1 MDYGMPTLLE
11 FDTLNQNV
19 ELALSLGLQFVE
31 INCNVPEFQVDNMN
45 AEVLKKITQ
54 ETGIYF
60 TFHLDEFLSITDP
73 NIHISEAYINSVLAS
88 IEFAK
93 LAHIPNLTMH
103 FLNGV
108 VFTLPTKKI
117 YVYEKYPEYYLSRL
131 TVFKEVCEKAIGNHP
146 IKLCIENVAGF
157 EPYMQAGIDRLL
169 ESKVFGLTYDCGH
182 NHRYHK
188 IDDSFIKSHQNRI
201 AHMHMHD
208 ALGSNDHQ
216 ALGEGE
222 IDLVKELNF
231 VKDYAKRIVI
241 EVKTKEALVRAVNN
255 LKNMI

>member
-11 FDTLNQNV
+11 FDTLAQNV
-19 ELALSLGLQFVE
+19 ELAKSLNLQFIE
-31 INCNVPEFQVDNMN
+31 INCNVPEFQVDSLSADTLNQ
-45 AEVLKKITQ
+45 ITK

-73 NIHISEAYINSVLAS
+73 NIHISEAYIKSVLAS

-117 YVYEKYPEYYLSRL
+117 YVYEKYPAYYLSRL
-131 TVFKEVCEKAIGNHP
+131 TVFKEACEKAIGNYP

-157 EPYMQAGIDRLL
+157 EPYMQKGIDNLL

-182 NHRYHK
+182 NHRYK
-188 IDDSFIKSHQNRI
+188 KVDDAFLKDHQSRI
-201 AHMHMHD
+201 NHMHMHD
-208 ALGSNDHQ
+208 AIGSNDHQ

-222 IDLVKELNF
+222 IDLVKELDF

-241 EVKTKEALVRAVNN
+241 EVKTKEALVRAVHN